1 MNQKI
6 KWIVAI
12 SNTYDYSITLLHLTA
27 TVEEAKRYLL
37 NSNSIEEEK
46 EMSYEMCTRSTENID
61 EISVNLHHKS
71 KSITE
76 LSAHAC
82 FETYSVEYSAQ
93 TVDMIQ
99 DVTDIDLI

>member
-1 MNQKI
+1 MNQKN

-37 NSNSIEEEK
+37 NSIEKEK

-61 EISVNLHHKS
+61 EIYIIYLRVSQNCLLMLVS
-71 KSITE
+71 R
-76 LSAHAC
+76 
-82 FETYSVEYSAQ
+82 
-93 TVDMIQ
+93 
-99 DVTDIDLI
+99 LIV

>member
-37 NSNSIEEEK
+37 NSIEK

>member
-27 TVEEAKRYLL
+27 TIEEAKRYLL
-37 NSNSIEEEK
+37 NSIEEEK

>member
-1 MNQKI
+1 MNQKN

-27 TVEEAKRYLL
+27 TVEEAKQYLL
-37 NSNSIEEEK
+37 NSIEKEK

-61 EISVNLHHKS
+61 EISVNLHHIS
-71 KSITE
+71 KSIKE